1 MNERYNKFKLFD
13 MGTIKD
19 ESVQIMETKPLSP
32 RYPNSIWKNIIVHKG
47 ETKNLRH
54 KDKSEDIAVNIWNI
68 TGFVDPKS
76 FEDVS
81 SMSQYTNNH
90 YREEIR
96 KVEENYIEIWDFFS

>member
-1 MNERYNKFKLFD
+1 
-13 MGTIKD
+13 
-19 ESVQIMETKPLSP
+19 METKPLSP